1 MIRSLSL
8 IRLQAEQVSLSYKAR
23 RRWSLVILLIGL
35 PLYIVVAVTL
45 VNWLERPP
53 ILVELFIYIALGVI
67 WALPFRRVFLGV
79 GQSAP
84 TEDSNASATNAPP
97 TDQSP
102 PKS

>member
-1 MIRSLSL
+1 MIQFSSL
-8 IRLQAEQVSLSYKAR
+8 IRLQAEQMGLSYKAR

-79 GQSAP
+79 GQTAP
-84 TEDSNASATNAPP
+84 TEDSNASATNT

-102 PKS
+102 PKP

>member
-1 MIRSLSL
+1 MIQFSSL
-8 IRLQAEQVSLSYKAR
+8 IRLQAEQMGLSYKAR

-35 PLYIVVAVTL
+35 PLYIVVAISL

-79 GQSAP
+79 GQTAP
-84 TEDSNASATNAPP
+84 TEYSNASATNT

-102 PKS
+102 PKP